1 MNHRATIQLPQTLR
15 EPKRLLRLTQ
25 TGNGMGGALDFEQ
38 LVDDQHATLYR
49 FAMSLSRNDSEAADL
64 VQETFRVWAS
74 KGHQLNEPA
83 KVKSWLFTTLHR
95 EFLARRR
102 RLLRFPHHELSEVE
116 SELPEVVPELPARL
130 DWEFATG
137 CLRKVD
143 AAFQAPVALFYL
155 EDYSYNEIAT
165 ILDVPLGTVKS
176 RIARG
181 IAQMQRMLSQP
192 PDPAAP
198 RKQTMS

>member
-1 MNHRATIQLPQTLR
+1 
-15 EPKRLLRLTQ
+15 
-25 TGNGMGGALDFEQ
+25 MGGALDFER
-38 LVDDQHATLYR
+38 LVEDHHATLYR
-49 FAMSLSRNDSEAADL
+49 FAMSLCRNDSEAADL
-64 VQETFRVWAS
+64 VQETFCVWAS

-95 EFLARRR
+95 EFLAGRRR
-102 RLLRFPHHELSEVE
+102 MLRFPHQELSEVE
-116 SELPEVVPELPARL
+116 TELPEVAPELPAKM
-130 DWEFATG
+130 DWEFAAG

-143 AAFQAPVALFYL
+143 PAFQAPVALFYL

-181 IAQMQRMLSQP
+181 IAQMQRMLSRP
-192 PDPAAP
+192 PDIAAHRRQP
-198 RKQTMS
+198 SP